1 MTLLGHCR
9 GGIRRGLIAA
19 ARRAGPDWL
28 LKRPVHRLVCP
39 LYHCVRAQTP
49 SWWGP
54 RYPVKSPREFEADL
68 DQWLRWGAPVSVSD
82 LIAWSRGKRDCPRGF
97 FLSFDDGYRELY
109 EVVAPILRRKGVPA
123 AFFITTSLLDNKS
136 IFFED
141 HLGLIAEAM
150 RRAAPAKRAEVE
162 ARLCEAGLSLEALL
176 RLRQPQHPLIGQ
188 LSALLELN
196 PAEWLATEQPY
207 LTGAQC
213 RELLQAGFAL
223 GAHSID
229 HPVYAGLP
237 ADEQVRQTRVS
248 MDELVKQF
256 GLDYRAFAFPY
267 GEFGLDQEFVPS
279 MVMRGAVEMF
289 FGTGGVHP
297 DSRAPR
303 LVQRLWCE
311 DHRGSLRQH
320 VTNHLAESW
329 VQGMV
334 QKLKG

>member
-1 MTLLGHCR
+1 MTVLGHCR
-9 GGIRRGLIAA
+9 KRVRQALVSVGRQTGAE
-19 ARRAGPDWL
+19 WL
-28 LKRPVHRLVCP
+28 LRRPAHRLICP
-39 LYHCVRAQTP
+39 LYHTVRSTTP

-54 RYPVKSPREFEADL
+54 RYRIKTPAEFELDL
-68 DQWLRWGAPVSVSD
+68 DQWLRWGKPVSMSD

-97 FLSFDDGYRELY
+97 FLSFDDGYRELH

-123 AFFITTSLLDNKS
+123 AFFITTSLLDNRS

-141 HLGLIAEAM
+141 YVGLIAEAM
-150 RRAAPAKRAEVE
+150 RQAAPVQRAEVE

-188 LSALLELN
+188 LSELLELN

-207 LTGAQC
+207 LTSTQC
-213 RELLQAGFAL
+213 RELLQAGFSL

-229 HPVYAGLP
+229 HPVYDKLP
-237 ADEQVRQTRVS
+237 TDEQVRQTRAS
-248 MDELVKQF
+248 MEELVREF
-256 GLDYRAFAFPY
+256 GLNYRAFAFPY

-279 MVMRGAVEMF
+279 MVERGAVEMF

-303 LVQRLWCE
+303 LVRRLGCE

-320 VTNHLAESW
+320 LTNHLADSW
-329 VQGMV
+329 VRS
-334 QKLKG
+334 LRKGKK